1 MFVVL
6 YILTSPGKDNENI
19 LKRGYIDFSWVYKSF
34 MVTTSSSQ
42 NLSGHVN
49 FNFRTNVN

>member
-6 YILTSPGKDNENI
+6 YILASPGKDNEI
-19 LKRGYIDFSWVYKSF
+19 LKSGYIDFSWVYKSF
-34 MVTTSSSQ
+34 IVTTNSSQ
-42 NLSGHVN
+42 NLSRLVN

>member
-6 YILTSPGKDNENI
+6 YILASPGKDSKM
-19 LKRGYIDFSWVYKSF
+19 LKSGYIDLSWVYKSF
-34 MVTTSSSQ
+34 IVPTNSSQ
-42 NLSGHVN
+42 NLSGLVN

>member
-6 YILTSPGKDNENI
+6 YIPASPVKDNKI

-34 MVTTSSSQ
+34 MVTTNSSQ

>member
-6 YILTSPGKDNENI
+6 YIPASPGKDNKI
-19 LKRGYIDFSWVYKSF
+19 LKRGYIDFSWVSKSF
-34 MVTTSSSQ
+34 MVTTNSSQ
-42 NLSGHVN
+42 NLSGLVN

>member
-1 MFVVL
+1 MF
-6 YILTSPGKDNENI
+6 ILASPGKDSEI

-34 MVTTSSSQ
+34 MVITSSSQ
-42 NLSGHVN
+42 NLSGLIN